1 MKAYL
6 KKSKINQK
14 IKSARAAMNPMNTIE
29 SAALKKIASK
39 PGKAWC
45 WLVGSL
51 FVACCCLFAAAAAAT
66 NSHAMTNTI
75 VACLLHACCIGRPSV
90 FVGRW
95 TKRRREGSQGH
106 SAREGTR
113 DAGAVHSTGE
123 ARENVQQKKK
133 RKQTRFRNKINQLSS
148 AMRESLQQ

>member
-51 FVACCCLFAAAAAAT
+51 FVACCCLFAAAAAAAT
-66 NSHAMTNTI
+66 NSHATTNTI

-123 ARENVQQKKK
+123 AREDVQQKKK
-133 RKQTRFRNKINQLSS
+133 RKQ
-148 AMRESLQQ
+148 QQQQQQQQ